1 MEKAHNL
8 INIKKSKMSNY
19 TSIIDHI
26 FRKHRQYKNQNINSE
41 KTELNTIILD
51 KFGYKNGNFELS
63 EYFKK
68 NKIKTKKFI
77 YNTYSVGYFIWIN
90 DLGLENDRRRK
101 IYWKY
106 CRRNKKL

>member
-51 KFGYKNGNFELS
+51 KFEYKMVILS
-63 EYFKK
+63 YQNTLK
-68 NKIKTKKFI
+68 KIKLKPKKI
-77 YNTYSVGYFIWIN
+77 A
-90 DLGLENDRRRK
+90 
-101 IYWKY
+101 
-106 CRRNKKL
+106 

>member
-51 KFGYKNGNFELS
+51 KFGYKNGKRIPKNEF
-63 EYFKK
+63 YF
-68 NKIKTKKFI
+68 
-77 YNTYSVGYFIWIN
+77 
-90 DLGLENDRRRK
+90 
-101 IYWKY
+101 
-106 CRRNKKL
+106 CRNSLR